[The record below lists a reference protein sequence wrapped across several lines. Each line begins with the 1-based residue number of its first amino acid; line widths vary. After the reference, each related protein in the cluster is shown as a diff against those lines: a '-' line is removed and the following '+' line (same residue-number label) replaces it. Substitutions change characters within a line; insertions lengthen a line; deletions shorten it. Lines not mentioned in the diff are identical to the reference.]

1 MGLLVPFSLP
11 AGSISQYA
19 GAVAPPDWLLAYGQ
33 AVSRTT
39 YAALFAAIGTTF
51 GAGDGS
57 TTFNLP
63 DFRGRNAVGKD
74 NMGGVAANRV
84 TTGGGG
90 VDGLTLGAVGG
101 SETKTLTSAQI
112 PAHAHPVTTVS
123 SNTRSDGGGAGSN
136 VGPTGATNT
145 SNNTG
150 AGGAHSVMQPA
161 IIINYIIKT

>member
-101 SETKTLTSAQI
+101 GETKTLTTAQT
-112 PAHAHPVTTVS
+112 PSHTGHVTAQPTGGVQS
-123 SNTRSDGGGAGSN
+123 GGAGAIF
-136 VGPTGATNT
+136 VT
-145 SNNTG
+145 SVTTAANG
-150 AGGAHSVMQPA
+150 SGGAHSVMQPA